1 MSVLLRFYALYAI
14 IIVAMA
20 VVEKKEG
27 EFRLRGALLS
37 LAVAGIAS
45 SIIAF
50 AIPVIE
56 KAVLRN
62 VTGISGRVAAAVF
75 MVVLQDFI
83 SILAL
88 VLISYLIRRKITVRP
103 WVYVAVFLFV
113 CIHSAFYGFYTYEWN
128 MMTDRFTEGMASG
141 LQLINLKSRM
151 GRVSNIL
158 SITPILAL
166 AVGYLTTKREKA

>member
-1 MSVLLRFYALYAI
+1 MTVLLSFYAVYVI
-14 IIVAMA
+14 IIVAM
-20 VVEKKEG
+20 VVLKKE
-27 EFRLRGALLS
+27 ECKLKGALLS
-37 LAVAGIAS
+37 LVIAGIAS

-75 MVVLQDFI
+75 MVVLQDLLCV
-83 SILAL
+83 LAL

-151 GRVSNIL
+151 GRVSDIL
-158 SITPILAL
+158 SITPILVL
-166 AVGYLTTKREKA
+166 AVGYLTRKRQEA